1 VEAMLLVA
9 QFSTSR
15 VLLIGP
21 KSLDLM
27 ETRRGSIES
36 EELLDCAPFKKVS
49 FPDFIQT
56 AIPVLQVAT
65 SWRKDPSSRPNGM
78 AEGTPCTAAAT
89 FFVVNCLGEIKSR
102 IEQVARL
109 YLKGNQLAQWAPPA
123 NETVNETLVRVVHP
137 FVQRH
142 LRHHLIEEPTSQHF
156 QFNSTSAH
164 LWLRAIH
171 DFLQKIRKYCQDS
184 DVLYLVKFTD
194 ALHELLKSLTATP
207 ECNLW
212 RLESLEAA
220 LILGMFKFG
229 LKFFLILSLIYLSN
243 PELASSKKNQ
253 EGEQEKNDE
262 KMEDDEA
269 QDEYEDLEPCER
281 ICFFLWLLPLTAH
294 SQ

>member
-1 VEAMLLVA
+1 M
-9 QFSTSR
+9 T
-15 VLLIGP
+15 
-21 KSLDLM
+21 
-27 ETRRGSIES
+27 
-36 EELLDCAPFKKVS
+36 
-49 FPDFIQT
+49 
-56 AIPVLQVAT
+56 
-65 SWRKDPSSRPNGM
+65 DPGI
-78 AEGTPCTAAAT
+78 ACTVAAT
-89 FFVVNCLGEIKSR
+89 FFVVNCLGEIKIR

-109 YLKGNQLAQWAPPA
+109 YLKGNQLVQWAPSA
-123 NETVNETLVRVVHP
+123 DEKVNQTLVRVVHP

-156 QFNSTSAH
+156 LFNSTSAH

-171 DFLQKIRKYCQDS
+171 DFLEKIRKYCQDS

-212 RLESLEAA
+212 RLESLETA
-220 LILGMFKFG
+220 LILGMFG
-229 LKFFLILSLIYLSN
+229 LGFLILSLICLSN

-253 EGEQEKNDE
+253 EGEQEKDDE
-262 KMEDDEA
+262 EMEDDEA

-281 ICFFLWLLPLTAH
+281 VCFFLWLLPLTAH